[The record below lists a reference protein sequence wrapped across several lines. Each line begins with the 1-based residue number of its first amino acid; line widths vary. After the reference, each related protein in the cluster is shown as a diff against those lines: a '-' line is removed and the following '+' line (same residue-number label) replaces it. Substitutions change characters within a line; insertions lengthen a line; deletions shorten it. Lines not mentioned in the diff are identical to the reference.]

1 VTANVVNKQSPLPLY
16 YQIEEHIKGLIDS
29 GGLKPGDVLPSE
41 REFAESFNISRMTVR
56 QAITNL
62 VNKNLLYRKKGSGTY
77 VSPHKF
83 EQSLHGLTSFS
94 EDMRKRGL
102 EPGNKLIHFELS
114 SPTEELID
122 HFSLQEEDLVYKI
135 KRIRLANGEP
145 MALETSYI
153 PVKLIPGLS
162 QEILT
167 RSLYQYVEEHVG
179 IKLGHAAQSIEASAA
194 TEDDARH
201 LQLELGEP
209 VLFIQRDT
217 FLDDGAPFELV
228 KSTYRGDK
236 YKYKMNIERLR

>member
-1 VTANVVNKQSPLPLY
+1 VVNKQSPLPLY

-41 REFAESFNISRMTVR
+41 RELAESFNISRMTVR

-77 VSPHKF
+77 VSHHKF

-94 EDMRKRGL
+94 EDMRSRGF

-114 SPTEELID
+114 SPTEELVH
-122 HFSLQEEDLVYKI
+122 HFSLQGEDLVYKI

-145 MALETSYI
+145 MAIETSYI

-162 QEILT
+162 QEILSK
-167 RSLYQYVEEHVG
+167 SLYQYVEEQIG
-179 IKLGHAAQSIEASAA
+179 IKLGHASQTIEASAA
-194 TEDDARH
+194 TEDDAKH

-209 VLFIQRDT
+209 VLFIQRET
-217 FLDDGAPFELV
+217 FQDDGAPFELV